1 MNAFNSFIVKH
12 QDKNLQGVYAIFRQ
26 YWAEAENSVPSS
38 SAVADDGYSGYSDLD
53 DSLPLPDGED
63 DADDHSG
70 ALDES
75 LADDA
80 SEINNTELDPSEPGH
95 DRDVIDLDSQPTEE
109 AWTDAQPRPKDEL
122 WMSSPEYEKDVEAS
136 EAEIA
141 EMKKESMPA
150 LEVESMTGSMPA
162 LQVESAGSMPPL
174 EVESEKAGMAPL
186 EVESK
191 KANMEPL
198 EVEPKKAD
206 MAPLEVESKKADM
219 APLEVGSKKAIA
231 ESMPPPPVPVKKS
244 ASLTLG
250 SVTIRL
256 PANPPPG
263 MREKYAKLVLARVEQ
278 LE

>member
-1 MNAFNSFIVKH
+1 MLSFGSTGQRLRTQSPPAPLWQMMATPATQI
-12 QDKNLQGVYAIFRQ
+12 
-26 YWAEAENSVPSS
+26 
-38 SAVADDGYSGYSDLD
+38 LD

-122 WMSSPEYEKDVEAS
+122 WMSPEYEKDVEAS

-186 EVESK
+186 EV
-191 KANMEPL
+191 
-198 EVEPKKAD
+198 
-206 MAPLEVESKKADM
+206 
-219 APLEVGSKKAIA
+219 
-231 ESMPPPPVPVKKS
+231 
-244 ASLTLG
+244 
-250 SVTIRL
+250 
-256 PANPPPG
+256 
-263 MREKYAKLVLARVEQ
+263 RVE
-278 LE
+278 EGEHGTFGG